1 MKWAG
6 QVKVAVIDDEPLA
19 VEEMAEALRTDDLD
33 VLPFTSPV
41 EALRQISERKDV
53 SLAITDLEM
62 PSLHGLEL
70 IRKLSAMDERF
81 RPKIVVSTGHASVD
95 RTITALRLGVSDFLV
110 KPVQLMEMRQ
120 SIRKLVRTLPTI
132 EQRRTSDTAFLGKL
146 MALRDLRDRCFR
158 PQDKSLFGD
167 PAWDMLLDLA
177 ISDEQKRPISVT
189 SLCLAARTALTTGMR
204 RIDELAAA
212 GLLRK
217 LPDDQDQRRTIVA
230 LTPAGR
236 AGMEKFVGMAKHT
249 LGPS

>member
-1 MKWAG
+1 MKRG
-6 QVKVAVIDDEPLA
+6 IQVKIAVIDDEPA
-19 VEEMAEALRTDDLD
+19 VVEELTEALQMEDME

-41 EALRQISERKDV
+41 EALRQIGERKDV

-70 IRKLSAMDERF
+70 IRKLSAMDERY
-81 RPKIVVSTGHASVD
+81 RPKIVVATGHASVD

-110 KPVQLMEMRQ
+110 KPVQLSEVRD
-120 SIRKLVRTLPTI
+120 SIRKLIRSLPTM

-146 MALRDLRDRCFR
+146 LALRDLRDRCFR

-177 ISDEQKRPISVT
+177 ISDEQKRPISIT
-189 SLCLAARTALTTGMR
+189 SLCLAARTPLTTGMR

-217 LPDDQDQRRTIVA
+217 APDDHDQRRTIVA
-230 LTPAGR
+230 MTPAGR
-236 AGMEKFVGMAKHT
+236 ESMEKFVGMAKHT
-249 LGPS
+249 LGPG